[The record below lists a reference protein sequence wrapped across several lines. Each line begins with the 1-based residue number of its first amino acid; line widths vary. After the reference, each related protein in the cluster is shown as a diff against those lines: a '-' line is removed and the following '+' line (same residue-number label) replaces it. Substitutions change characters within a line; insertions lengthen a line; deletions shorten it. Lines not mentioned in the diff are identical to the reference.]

1 MDLETPS
8 RPLAQLGF
16 ESSLHLGRLDNPQN
30 RRARHADCT
39 SPPAQRLQ
47 SSLISYCGRMALSAT
62 VYHFEIA
69 LSDSDR
75 GVYESLSFR
84 VAQHPSETG
93 EYLATRVL
101 AYCLEYTRGLN
112 FSKGLSEPDVP
123 ALTVHDLTGVLTSW
137 IEVGLPEPARLHKAA
152 KACPRVVVYAHRD
165 VSAWLPRLAGESIH
179 RAGAIEIYAVD
190 LPLIAAFAAQ
200 LTRRMKF
207 DCVASDRHLYLSFGE
222 NTLSGSV
229 TRHQIDE

>member
-1 MDLETPS
+1 
-8 RPLAQLGF
+8 
-16 ESSLHLGRLDNPQN
+16 
-30 RRARHADCT
+30 
-39 SPPAQRLQ
+39 
-47 SSLISYCGRMALSAT
+47 MALSAT
-62 VYHFEIA
+62 LYSFEVA

-75 GVYESLSFR
+75 GIYEQLSFR
-84 VAQHPSETG
+84 AAQHPSETA

-152 KACPRVVVYAHRD
+152 KASPRVAVYAHRD
-165 VSAWLPRLAGESIH
+165 PGAWLTRLAAESIH
-179 RAGAIEIYAVD
+179 RSEAIEIYAID
-190 LPLIAAFAAQ
+190 LELIAALATR

-207 DCVASDRHLYLSFGE
+207 DCVANDRHLYLSLGE
-222 NTLSGSV
+222 NTFSGSV
-229 TRHQIDE
+229 TRHLLNR